1 MSGKIFAVV
10 FLLVFLTILTCLPLF
25 AQEIPSDQGDDK
37 DGNQIVYFIRE
48 IDFNITG
55 RTLPFALLH
64 TLDIKTGER
73 LRSLD
78 TYIRRKTQILRNQ
91 RVLEEDQSRIEYFI
105 GEAGAD
111 GLVPVDLMIYVTDTW
126 NIIALPEPKYDSN
139 TGLSLTVKARD
150 YNFLGT
156 MSPLAVDLGYSLEE
170 NKNSFFMDLDSEI
183 PFKFL
188 GYNWIFDFDNS
199 INFTQKAPFFYQNTT
214 GISMELPWRRTAF
227 TFGFEQAYMLNEEN
241 DDKEKR
247 ETGVDYFADTWY
259 MSSELYTQWDIPTGL
274 ELGEFGEL
282 AYFAKLAAQIKYRP
296 GGDIGEYRRGP
307 TNTFSHGLDIGQIN
321 WQGNYRS
328 GIELS
333 LKNTNQFNYS
343 SLGWDNSLIFSAVGH
358 FPISPRF
365 GISSRFLYRQYF
377 NSPYMDAG
385 DVLRGMRNNALYAN
399 YMLSLNIDLP
409 FRLFFFIPSAAFN
422 NRKLRALDFEVH
434 FSPFFDIAVL
444 DGPDPYMKDDYTIDQ
459 VITTAGFEFIVYPL
473 SWRSLYFR
481 GSIGWNM
488 REWLKIQHPPGGDYQ
503 EIYIGIGHFF

>member
-1 MSGKIFAVV
+1 MSNRTQPLV
-10 FLLVFLTILTCLPLF
+10 LLVFLIALVPLF
-25 AQEIPSDQGDDK
+25 AQETTSDQDNDEG
-37 DGNQIVYFIRE
+37 GNQIVYFIRE
-48 IDFNITG
+48 VNFNITG
-55 RTLPFALLH
+55 RTRPFALLH
-64 TLDIKTGER
+64 TLDIKTGEQVR
-73 LRSLD
+73 NLD

-91 RVLEEDQSRIEYFI
+91 RVFEDEQSRIEYFI
-105 GEAGAD
+105 GEAGTD
-111 GLVPVDLMIYVTDTW
+111 GLIPVDLMIYVTDTW

-170 NKNSFFMDLDSEI
+170 NKNSVFMNLDSEI
-183 PFKFL
+183 PFKFF

-199 INFTQKAPFFYQNTT
+199 FNFTQEAPFFYQNTT
-214 GISMELPWRRTAF
+214 GISMELPWRKTTF
-227 TFGFEQAYMLNEEN
+227 TFGFEQAYILNEEN

-247 ETGVDYFADTWY
+247 ETGVEYFADTWY
-259 MSSELYTQWDIPTGL
+259 MSSELYTKWDIPTGL
-274 ELGEFGEL
+274 ELGELGEL
-282 AYFAKLAAQIKYRP
+282 SYFAKLAAQMKYRP

-307 TNTFSHGLDIGQIN
+307 TSTFSNGLDIGQIN

-333 LKNTNQFNYS
+333 LENANQFNYS
-343 SLGWDNSLIFSAVGH
+343 SLDWDNNMIFSATGH

-365 GISSRFLYRQYF
+365 GISSRLLYRQYF
-377 NSPYMDAG
+377 NSPYTEAG
-385 DVLRGMRNNALYAN
+385 DVLRGMRNNALNAN

-422 NRKLRALDFEVH
+422 NRKLRALDFELH
-434 FSPFFDIAVL
+434 FSPFFDIALL
-444 DGPDPYMKDDYTIDQ
+444 DGPDPNMEDDYTFNQ
-459 VITTAGFEFIVYPL
+459 VITTAGFEFIAYPL
-473 SWRSLYFR
+473 SWRSIFFR

-488 REWLKIQHPPGGDYQ
+488 REWLKIQHPPAGNYR